1 MLAACG
7 DYPAYS
13 PHILRRIIYI
23 YQQNDWPAFYWNQ
36 EKLAPLLSAVRH
48 RQGKIIGRME
58 GLGFGLRAEASLQT
72 LTMDVLKSSE
82 IEGEVLPA
90 DQVRSSIARRLG
102 MNIAGLVAADRNV
115 EGVVE
120 MMLDATQHYKT
131 PLTNERLFGW
141 HAALFP
147 TGRSGMHKII
157 TGAFRN
163 NAPDDPMQV
172 ISGALGK
179 EKVHYEA
186 PAAALLK
193 KEMNKFIKWFN
204 GNQQADAVLKAAMAH
219 LWFITIHPFDDGNG
233 RMARAIADM
242 QLANADG
249 STQRFYSM
257 SAQIRKERKTYYEVL
272 EKTQQ
277 GMLDITV
284 WMEWFLQCL
293 DRSLTATEQTLSGVL
308 QKARLWEQHAKTLL
322 NNRQVLLINKLLDG
336 FEGKLNTSKWAA
348 IAKCSPDTALR
359 DIQDLMEKKILVKA
373 LGGGRS
379 TGYVLLTH

>member
-1 MLAACG
+1 M
-7 DYPAYS
+7 
-13 PHILRRIIYI
+13 RRIIYI
-23 YQQNDWPAFYWNQ
+23 YQQNNWPAFYWNQ

-102 MNIAGLVAADRNV
+102 MDIAGLVAADRNV

-120 MMLDATQHYKT
+120 MMLDATQHYTT

-147 TGRSGMHKII
+147 TGRSGMHKIV

-186 PAAALLK
+186 PKSALLK
-193 KEMNKFIKWFN
+193 KEMNRFIKWVN
-204 GNQQADAVLKAAMAH
+204 SNQQADAVLKAAMAH

-308 QKARLWEQHAKTLL
+308 QKASFWEQHAKTLL

-336 FEGKLNTSKWAA
+336 FEGKLNTSKWAT

-359 DIQDLMEKKILVKA
+359 DIQDLIEKEILVKGD
-373 LGGGRS
+373 GGGRS
-379 TGYVLLTH
+379 TGYDLLIH